1 MKYILFTL
9 VNWINKVLEI
19 VEGNEK
25 TIAPF
30 KRVITK
36 RNKLGFKNFSRFIVN
51 LSYNQINSLA

>member
-30 KRVITK
+30 KRVIAK
-36 RNKLGFKNFSRFIVN
+36 RNKLGFKKILILEG
-51 LSYNQINSLA
+51 LS

>member
-36 RNKLGFKNFSRFIVN
+36 RNKLGFKNFRGFIVN